1 MTKEQKQELRKLEI
15 MLQVKN
21 KFNIGDKVFLM
32 DEKQHRVASHMT
44 GIHDNIFDTSDEIR
58 VSYSLAKIYDIKSE
72 SELYATEED
81 MKESIFNQPLL
92 EFV

>member
-1 MTKEQKQELRKLEI
+1 MI
-15 MLQVKN
+15 QVNN
-21 KFNIGDKVFLM
+21 KYNIGDKVFLL
-32 DEKQHRVASHMT
+32 DGEQHRVASRIT
-44 GIHDNIFDTSDEIR
+44 GIHANVFDISDEVR

-81 MKESIFNQPLL
+81 MKESIFNQPLI

>member
-1 MTKEQKQELRKLEI
+1 

-21 KFNIGDKVFLM
+21 KFNIGDRVFLLN
-32 DEKQHRVASHMT
+32 DKQHRVASRIT
-44 GIHDNIFDTSDEIR
+44 AIHANVFDTSSDEVR

-72 SELYATEED
+72 SELYASEEE
-81 MKESIFNQPLL
+81 MKHEIFNQPLL

>member
-1 MTKEQKQELRKLEI
+1 
-15 MLQVKN
+15 MLQVNN
-21 KFNIGDKVFLM
+21 KYNIGDKVFLL
-32 DEKQHRVASHMT
+32 DGEQHRVASRIT
-44 GIHDNIFDTSDEIR
+44 GIHANVFDISDEVR

-81 MKESIFNQPLL
+81 MKEKIFNQPLL